1 MKKAALFVTAALLL
15 ALVAPV
21 FAQPFADVPTD
32 HWAYDAIAELAAKGL
47 VEGYPDGTFKGD
59 RALTRYEMAMIV
71 ARLLA
76 RIEAVAAQIPGP
88 PPPPPAPEVRK
99 ADIDALRS
107 SIDTI
112 NRLVRE
118 FQTDLQALGVRIE
131 SIEEELRNLR
141 GQLDKTKITG
151 DYRFRYTSS
160 SGGAA
165 LGSNRIRLTYTGQVA
180 PNVSATARLVVS
192 HALFTQNTW
201 SFTLF
206 DRAYFDV
213 KGVLGLFDLTFGRQ
227 ADSLGL
233 GLLFDSANV
242 AFTRYLLFTA
252 DIDALRNAIRTGDL
266 NGTADRV
273 LAYTFGVDGF
283 VDGLKLKT
291 NLAGIALSAFA
302 YQDSNPTVPPNR
314 VLYGG
319 RAEFGF
325 LPGWTLGLNL
335 YSERS
340 VTASTANT
348 GYGLTAKGDLIS
360 GLSFEGEIIS
370 FTVSGGSPRSGYQAG
385 FSLDYNK
392 LTGAETTFAPTLDLS
407 YRNFDFGGAANA
419 PRYGT
424 LYDYWGVTGAQ
435 GNFRGWRAGLGVTLT
450 PTVKFNTVYES
461 GNIITTGDP
470 VTNLDVYSTISLAQ
484 NTNLKIQYLRST
496 LAGSDQAN
504 FYRLELTYKW

>member
-131 SIEEELRNLR
+131 SIEEELRTLR

-151 DYRFRYTSS
+151 DVRIRYTSAVN
-160 SGGAA
+160 AA
-165 LGSNRIRLTYTGQVA
+165 ASANFRTRLTFSGQVA
-180 PNVSATARLVVS
+180 PNVKLTARMLIGT
-192 HALFTQNTW
+192 FTFATPSAAANVT
-201 SFTLF
+201 F
-206 DRAYFDV
+206 DRAYFDMT
-213 KGVLGLFDLTFGRQ
+213 GLLGLFNLRIGRQ
-227 ADSLGL
+227 YDLLGPI
-233 GLLFDSANV
+233 GLLFDAGN
-242 AFTRYLLFTA
+242 
-252 DIDALRNAIRTGDL
+252 TGI
-266 NGTADRV
+266 GV
-273 LAYTFGVDGF
+273 VDGAKVSTTF
-283 VDGLKLKT
+283 
-291 NLAGIALSAFA
+291 AGVGISAFA
-302 YQDSNPTVPPNR
+302 YQDTSAAAPPNR

-319 RAEFGF
+319 RAEFSF
-325 LPGWTLGLNL
+325 IPGWTFGLNA
-335 YSERS
+335 YSERDI
-340 VTASTANT
+340 TASTASA
-348 GYGLTAKGDLIS
+348 GYGLTVSGALLE
-360 GLSFEGEIIS
+360 GLSFSGEVIS
-370 FTVSGGSPRSGYQAG
+370 FTPSGGTARSGYQAG
-385 FSLDYNK
+385 LSLDFNK
-392 LTGAETTFAPTLDLS
+392 LTGAETAFAPTFGLS

-419 PRYGT
+419 PLYGSV
-424 LYDYWGVTGAQ
+424 YDYNGDNKGD
-435 GNFRGWRAGLGVTLT
+435 FRGWRAEMGLTLT
-450 PTVKFNTVYES
+450 PTVSFNTVYES
-461 GNIITTGDP
+461 GNKISTGAT
-470 VTNLDVYSTISLAQ
+470 VANLDVYTTFSLAP
-484 NTNLKIQYLRST
+484 NTSLKVQYYRAT
-496 LAGSDQAN
+496 VGGSDTAN
-504 FYRLELTYKW
+504 FYRLELTYSW